1 MLVLSDSYEESLA
14 YESLNISMSSDGH
27 TPCSVIDSTD
37 LDSYCSVSVW
47 NPQQCGGYPDWGL

>member
-47 NPQQCGGYPDWGL
+47 NPQQCGGYPD